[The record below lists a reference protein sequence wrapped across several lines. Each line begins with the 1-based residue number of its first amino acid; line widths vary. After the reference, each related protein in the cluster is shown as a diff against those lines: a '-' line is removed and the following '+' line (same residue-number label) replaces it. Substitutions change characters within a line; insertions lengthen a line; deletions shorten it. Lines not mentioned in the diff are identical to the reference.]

1 MDYVVANAEVAGAA
15 EGVSVPMRFTV
26 SRFSRG
32 IGVVES
38 RDRSTWVQL
47 GIWIRPDTGLARTT
61 EWGMTSRTVIA
72 FLLAT
77 DVSLAARKQPSRFKP
92 APEGGDHARGPV
104 IVSPAGDRCLRPY
117 PCHMG
122 ERMESVERQSDA
134 IHDIARRHRA
144 RSVSVFGSVAR
155 GEDRPGSDIDFLVEF
170 EPGASLLDLMAIQDD
185 LEALLACRADVVSAG
200 GLKDRDEHIRRE
212 AVLV

>member
-1 MDYVVANAEVAGAA
+1 
-15 EGVSVPMRFTV
+15 
-26 SRFSRG
+26 
-32 IGVVES
+32 
-38 RDRSTWVQL
+38 
-47 GIWIRPDTGLARTT
+47 
-61 EWGMTSRTVIA
+61 
-72 FLLAT
+72 
-77 DVSLAARKQPSRFKP
+77 
-92 APEGGDHARGPV
+92 
-104 IVSPAGDRCLRPY
+104 
-117 PCHMG
+117 
-122 ERMESVERQSDA
+122 MESVERQSDA

-185 LEALLACRADVVSAG
+185 LEALFACSVDVVSAG